1 MKTNKTIVWVSPDSF
16 LDTDLNYEVM
26 SGILREYNIH
36 WIVLFDKKGNRYKE
50 SDFDRLRSENDNLT
64 VEFLYSKH
72 RKRYPQNIFYYLKIR
87 KIINK
92 VNPDLI
98 YFNLVP
104 SSPWILPVYFWLP
117 KDKTIVTAHDGR
129 VTASMAFASLIK
141 FGFYKAFE
149 SVKHVNMFSR
159 YQAGF
164 FNENFPGKDVTVIPL
179 ALKDFGRPTVSK
191 RTDCIGFVYFGT
203 VHFEKNLELL
213 VEAAN
218 QLYEEGVRGFKVSI
232 NGVWRVEWK
241 PEDKIRHPEIFE
253 LNIGSVP
260 NEDIPNLFTY
270 NHYAVYPYKNMSQS
284 GAIKCAF
291 NYHTP
296 VIVSDLPGFTDEVE
310 EGVEGFS
317 FKSEDVDDLKRVM
330 RECIHLKYDE
340 YNVLVKKMTNDVENK
355 YSIDSIVN
363 QYVSMFEKLFLNNAD
378 KL

>member
-1 MKTNKTIVWVSPDSF
+1 M
-16 LDTDLNYEVM
+16 
-26 SGILREYNIH
+26 
-36 WIVLFDKKGNRYKE
+36 
-50 SDFDRLRSENDNLT
+50 
-64 VEFLYSKH
+64 
-72 RKRYPQNIFYYLKIR
+72 
-87 KIINK
+87 
-92 VNPDLI
+92 
-98 YFNLVP
+98 
-104 SSPWILPVYFWLP
+104 
-117 KDKTIVTAHDGR
+117 
-129 VTASMAFASLIK
+129 
-141 FGFYKAFE
+141 
-149 SVKHVNMFSR
+149 
-159 YQAGF
+159 
-164 FNENFPGKDVTVIPL
+164 
-179 ALKDFGRPTVSK
+179 
-191 RTDCIGFVYFGT
+191 
-203 VHFEKNLELL
+203 
-213 VEAAN
+213 EAAN

-330 RECIHLKYDE
+330 RECIHLKSDE
-340 YNVLVKKMTNDVENK
+340 YNVLVKKMTIDVENK

-363 QYVSMFEKLFLNNAD
+363 QYVSMFEKLFLNNTD